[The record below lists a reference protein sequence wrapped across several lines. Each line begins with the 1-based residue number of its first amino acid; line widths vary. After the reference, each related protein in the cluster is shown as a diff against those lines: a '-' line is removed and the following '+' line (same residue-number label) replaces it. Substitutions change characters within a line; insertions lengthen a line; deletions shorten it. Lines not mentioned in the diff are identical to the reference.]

1 MNWARRIGMRI
12 MPCSEAIVHRQCAD
26 CRVILI
32 GGTSHVGKST
42 LAQALASQLGWQNR
56 STDKLARHPGRPW
69 QVAPKQVPSH
79 VADHYLSLSPEALL
93 ADVLR
98 HYRESV
104 WPLVKDI
111 VSLHATDCTID
122 RLIME
127 GSALLPELVATL
139 MLENVAAFWLTAS
152 DTYFTRRIYQN
163 SQYETKSPREKR
175 MIDQFLARTWL
186 YNMGMMTT
194 VKRLGLVSVD
204 IDQIPGVN
212 DLADRILSG
221 LEM

>member
-1 MNWARRIGMRI
+1 
-12 MPCSEAIVHRQCAD
+12 
-26 CRVILI
+26 VILI

-69 QVAPKQVPSH
+69 QVAPQQVPPH

-98 HYRESV
+98 HYRENV

-127 GSALLPELVATL
+127 GSALLPELVVTL

-186 YNMGMMTT
+186 YNARMMST
-194 VKRLGLVSVD
+194 VERLGLVSVD
-204 IDQIPGVN
+204 IERVSSRDDLVSIILRSLRDQSSPQ
-212 DLADRILSG
+212 
-221 LEM
+221 

>member
-1 MNWARRIGMRI
+1 M
-12 MPCSEAIVHRQCAD
+12 
-26 CRVILI
+26 
-32 GGTSHVGKST
+32 GKST
-42 LAQALASQLGWQNR
+42 LAQALASQLGWQVR

-69 QVAPKQVPSH
+69 QVAPKQVPPH

-98 HYRESV
+98 HYRENV
-104 WPLVKDI
+104 WPLVESI
-111 VSLHATDCTID
+111 VRHHAMDCTMD

-139 MLENVAAFWLTAS
+139 TLDNVAAFWLTAS
-152 DTYFTRRIYQN
+152 DACFARRIYKG
-163 SQYETKSPREKR
+163 SRYETKSPREKR
-175 MIDQFLARTWL
+175 MIDQFLARTRL
-186 YNMGMMTT
+186 YNMDMMTT

-212 DLADRILSG
+212 NLADRILSG